1 MAVGTVDPPAR
12 WGERLIH
19 AALLACAFVSIL
31 TTVGIVV
38 VLVVEAA
45 QFFREVSIV
54 EFLTDTKWTPLFRP
68 QHFGILPLFCGTMLV
83 SIGAIIVA
91 LPIGLGTAIY
101 LSEYA
106 SNPVREVVKPILEI
120 LAGIPSVVFGFL
132 AVVLIS
138 PMIREVF
145 PSANVFNAASASVVV
160 GFMIL
165 PMIVSLSEDVLRSVP
180 LVAPRGGLRVGRD
193 EIGRDGEGRAA
204 GGDFGHRGVVP
215 AGHFAGDRRDDG
227 RGAGGGRVAQD
238 DAQSAREHPND
249 DGLHRAGQPGRHAG
263 RLAGISHDL
272 RRWPRAVCGDD
283 DAEHSRAVVRVADA
297 GEIRMSLIESNAYR
311 RRKAFMSQ
319 AFAVLCLLATVFCVL
334 VLVVLLASIFYRGF
348 PWLTW
353 SFVTSYPSRF
363 PAKAGILPALVS
375 SIWLIGLTTLF
386 SVPIGVGAAVYLEEY
401 AKASRWRNLVQL
413 NISNLAGV
421 PSIVYGILG
430 LGLFVRA
437 LMLQRSILAG
447 ALTLTL
453 VVLPIIILAAQEALR
468 AVPDSIRRASY
479 ALGAT
484 RWQTVRYQV
493 LPASLPGIM
502 TGVILAISRALGEA
516 APLVAIGAA
525 TFITFVPKSPWD
537 EFSGLPVQIFDW
549 ASRPQ
554 AEFRDVAGAGII
566 VLLTLLIV
574 MNAGAVFVRYRY
586 GQRIRW

>member
-1 MAVGTVDPPAR
+1 
-12 WGERLIH
+12 
-19 AALLACAFVSIL
+19 
-31 TTVGIVV
+31 
-38 VLVVEAA
+38 
-45 QFFREVSIV
+45 
-54 EFLTDTKWTPLFRP
+54 
-68 QHFGILPLFCGTMLV
+68 
-83 SIGAIIVA
+83 
-91 LPIGLGTAIY
+91 
-101 LSEYA
+101 
-106 SNPVREVVKPILEI
+106 
-120 LAGIPSVVFGFL
+120 
-132 AVVLIS
+132 
-138 PMIREVF
+138 
-145 PSANVFNAASASVVV
+145 
-160 GFMIL
+160 
-165 PMIVSLSEDVLRSVP
+165 
-180 LVAPRGGLRVGRD
+180 
-193 EIGRDGEGRAA
+193 
-204 GGDFGHRGVVP
+204 
-215 AGHFAGDRRDDG
+215 
-227 RGAGGGRVAQD
+227 
-238 DAQSAREHPND
+238 
-249 DGLHRAGQPGRHAG
+249 
-263 RLAGISHDL
+263 
-272 RRWPRAVCGDD
+272 
-283 DAEHSRAVVRVADA
+283 
-297 GEIRMSLIESNAYR
+297 MSLAESNAYR

-319 AFAVLCLLATVFCVL
+319 AFAVVCLLATVFCVL

-348 PWLTW
+348 PWLTTT
-353 SFVTSYPSRF
+353 FLTSYPSRF

-375 SIWLIGLTTLF
+375 SVWLIALATLF

-401 AKASRWRNLVQL
+401 AKASRWRSLVQL

-479 ALGAT
+479 ALGAM

-525 TFITFVPKSPWD
+525 TFITFVPKSPLD
-537 EFSGLPVQIFDW
+537 EFSSLPVQIFDW

-566 VLLTLLIV
+566 VLLSLLIV
-574 MNAGAVFVRYRY
+574 LNAGAVFVRYRY